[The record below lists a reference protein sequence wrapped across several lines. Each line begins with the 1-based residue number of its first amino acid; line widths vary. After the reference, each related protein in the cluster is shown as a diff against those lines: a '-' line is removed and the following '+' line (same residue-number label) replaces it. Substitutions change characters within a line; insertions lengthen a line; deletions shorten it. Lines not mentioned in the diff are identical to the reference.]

1 MDELTLYFD
10 RAACSLGVR
19 IALEKTGA
27 SYNDVRIAIRKGEA
41 QGEDYLRIN
50 PAGRVPALRIPGEE
64 RALTELVA
72 IHAWL
77 DNKFPQAELLPGGMG
92 KFRALELLSSMA
104 TGLHA
109 NGFGPF
115 FRPGR
120 FSPEADHQPV
130 LSKHAVTNIAEGF
143 RLLEA
148 KVPDNGF
155 MFGAEPG
162 SADYMIYVYAR
173 WGAFTGLDMKAE
185 FPRLMSLADRV
196 EALPQTQAAL
206 EKENLPSIHEQG

>member
-1 MDELTLYFD
+1 MDNLTLYFD

-27 SYNDVRIAIRKGEA
+27 GYNDVRIAIRKGEA
-41 QGEDYLRIN
+41 QGEDYLKIN
-50 PAGRVPALRIPGEE
+50 PAGRVPALLIPGEDK
-64 RALTELVA
+64 ALTELIA

-77 DNKFPQAELLPGGMG
+77 DDQFPQAGLLPKGMD

-115 FRPGR
+115 FRPAR
-120 FSPEADHQPV
+120 FSPDADHQPV
-130 LSKHAVTNIAEGF
+130 LSRHAVTNIAEGY
-143 RLLEA
+143 RLLEERA
-148 KVPDNGF
+148 PEQGF

-162 SADYMIYVYAR
+162 SADYMIYIYLR
-173 WGAFTGLDMKAE
+173 WGAFTGLDMKGE
-185 FPRLMSLADRV
+185 FPKLMALADRV
-196 EALPQTQAAL
+196 EALPQTQSAL
-206 EKENLPSIHEQG
+206 EREKLPSIHEQG